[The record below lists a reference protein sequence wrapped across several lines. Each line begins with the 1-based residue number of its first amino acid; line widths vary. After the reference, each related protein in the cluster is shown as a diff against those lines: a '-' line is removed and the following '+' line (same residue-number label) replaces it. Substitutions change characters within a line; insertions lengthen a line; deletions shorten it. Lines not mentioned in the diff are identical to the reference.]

1 MKINIKN
8 IIPIAIVTGKVL
20 DGVFDSMSDGKVTI
34 MEITNVMFDG
44 IFAMVDENLLT
55 LTNENDKLKLKQV
68 REDIMILMAKYD
80 L

>member
-1 MKINIKN
+1 MNIKK

-55 LTNENDKLKLKQV
+55 LTNENDKLKLKQA
-68 REDIMILMAKYD
+68 REDIMVLLDKYD